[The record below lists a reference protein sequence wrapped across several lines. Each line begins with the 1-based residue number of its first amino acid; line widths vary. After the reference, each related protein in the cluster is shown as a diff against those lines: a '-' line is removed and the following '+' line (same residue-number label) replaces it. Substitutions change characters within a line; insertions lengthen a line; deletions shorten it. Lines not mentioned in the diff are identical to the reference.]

1 MNLPNV
7 LMIGKDPLSGEWRPP
22 SPPLEPG
29 LCPGQ
34 LLEAE
39 LWLPA
44 WSQHSENTCS
54 FGYDCKGWAYNPKA
68 LRQEHVSS
76 LRIYPHDRSDGSPKA
91 GEATASLVCGA
102 EVIWWLPHHP
112 GVSPRTIMGCGLY
125 WQEKI
130 FERESVSRS
139 VVSDSF
145 QPHGMYPTRL
155 LCPWGFSR
163 QEYWSGLPCC
173 PPGDLPGS
181 GIEPR
186 SPASP
191 PLAGKLFTTE
201 PPVKPKH
208 IHYIVKS
215 KV

>member
-22 SPPLEPG
+22 SPPVEPG

-76 LRIYPHDRSDGSPKA
+76 LRIYPHDRSDGSSKA
-91 GEATASLVCGA
+91 GEAP
-102 EVIWWLPHHP
+102 LPWS
-112 GVSPRTIMGCGLY
+112 VGL
-125 WQEKI
+125 K
-130 FERESVSRS
+130 
-139 VVSDSF
+139 
-145 QPHGMYPTRL
+145 
-155 LCPWGFSR
+155 
-163 QEYWSGLPCC
+163 
-173 PPGDLPGS
+173 
-181 GIEPR
+181 
-186 SPASP
+186 
-191 PLAGKLFTTE
+191 
-201 PPVKPKH
+201 
-208 IHYIVKS
+208 
-215 KV
+215 